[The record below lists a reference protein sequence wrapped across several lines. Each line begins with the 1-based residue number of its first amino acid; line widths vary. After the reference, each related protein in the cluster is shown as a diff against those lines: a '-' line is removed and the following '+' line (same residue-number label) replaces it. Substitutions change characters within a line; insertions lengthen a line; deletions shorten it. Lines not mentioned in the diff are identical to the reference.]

1 LQPNISNPDYVQ
13 TLDNFFIENISMED
27 IVKGRKFWKNKYK
40 LLKTKTS
47 DSLDIYEIR
56 LWEEKG
62 ETLAKLRLHK
72 KKC

>member
-1 LQPNISNPDYVQ
+1 
-13 TLDNFFIENISMED
+13 MED
-27 IVKGRKFWKNKYK
+27 IVKGSEFWKNKYK
-40 LLKTKTS
+40 LLKTRTS